1 MIKSYLLVVK
11 QDEKSQKIAESLRLK
26 LKDILIYDD
35 ENPDLIISIGGDGTM
50 LYALHQY
57 YHLIDHVYFLGVHTG
72 TIRILY

>member
-50 LYALHQY
+50 L
-57 YHLIDHVYFLGVHTG
+57 
-72 TIRILY
+72 